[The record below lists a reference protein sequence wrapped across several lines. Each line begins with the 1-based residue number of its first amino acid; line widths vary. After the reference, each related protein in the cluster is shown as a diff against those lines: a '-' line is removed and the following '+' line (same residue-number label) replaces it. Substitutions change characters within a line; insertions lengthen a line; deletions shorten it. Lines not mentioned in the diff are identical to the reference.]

1 MPSLRGLAV
10 SCKLVD
16 DASLAALPR
25 FPALRELLPIDVSD
39 DGFRHVGACVDLE
52 YLCCMYCRETT
63 DAATAH
69 VVGLPALERYYAGAT
84 QITDRSLEMLST
96 IATLERIELYECLHV
111 TDAGLTFLAALPN
124 LRELALSGLPGVTRG
139 RRAGPAGARARRPQ
153 RVIVMSERRPPAV
166 DGLSRTMPTVRG
178 RSRAGGTGH
187 ILEIGDS
194 HDRAA
199 LPVRRCSQ

>member
-1 MPSLRGLAV
+1 M
-10 SCKLVD
+10 SCKRVD

-25 FPALRELLPIDVSD
+25 FPALRELLPIDVGD

-52 YLCCMYCRETT
+52 HLCCMYCRETT

-69 VVGLPALERYYAGAT
+69 VVGLPALTRYYAGAT

-124 LRELALSGLPGVTRG
+124 LRELALSGLPGVTPEG
-139 RRAGPAGARARRPQ
+139 
-153 RVIVMSERRPPAV
+153 
-166 DGLSRTMPTVRG
+166 VR
-178 RSRAGGTGH
+178 
-187 ILEIGDS
+187 
-194 HDRAA
+194 A
-199 LPVRRCSQ
+199 LPARVRVDHDA